1 MSNLTKSLPIVAKI
15 LGDKYGVRVA
25 IGGGRACTDGQTI
38 YLPALPADD
47 EKAAV
52 LVRGYIDHE
61 AAHVRFTEGGLE
73 GSPLERSLQNILED
87 IRIERR
93 MGKRFPGCVSNLD
106 RLASTLVADG
116 MFERLH
122 DDAHP
127 GAVLQGYLLH
137 RMRHDVLEQSALR
150 DLADHS
156 ESLFHKVFSKGK
168 ATRISAIAWQ
178 AENAASTVEVKAL
191 VGRILESMQEPE
203 EEEEP
208 ESGDSQD
215 ATQQASD
222 TSEGQQ
228 DDSQQSGQ
236 SDDSQ
241 SDDSGADQSDASGE
255 DGEDD
260 QSSSSQQSPAD
271 VSDDHQADESPS
283 SSQDSHGHGRGH
295 GGQDDIEEAVERAL
309 SATEQDLMDDVAKQV
324 AEMLEEHASDCP
336 YEAAVEVAE
345 ERNDQ
350 IRAFG
355 VINAKEARKA
365 TNALR
370 SRLDGLIQ
378 ASKQQ
383 RNPPRR
389 TGRRLDSRSL
399 ARLSCGDTRVFKSSS
414 ERKAVNTAVHVLLDR
429 SGSMGH
435 QIATACAA
443 VYATAVAL
451 EGISGVNL
459 ETAAFPVSQ
468 DGVKTLTRFGERIC
482 IDAYE
487 MGVDGSTPMAEA
499 LWHVAYRLVAQ
510 KQPRKIALVITDGD
524 PDHRAATVDVIARM
538 EAVGI
543 ETIGIGIGSNAKEH
557 LFSRHRKILSVDE
570 LPNALFGLLEQ
581 PLMAQSA

>member
-25 IGGGRACTDGQTI
+25 IGGSQACTDGQTI

-73 GSPLERSLQNILED
+73 GSPLERALQNILED

-93 MGKRFPGCVSNLD
+93 IGKRFPGCVGNLD
-106 RLASTLVADG
+106 RLVSTLVADG
-116 MFERLH
+116 MFERLP

-127 GAVLQGYLLH
+127 GAVLQMYLLH
-137 RMRHDVLEQSALR
+137 RMRHDVLEQSALKN
-150 DLADHS
+150 LADHS

-168 ATRISAIAWQ
+168 ATRISAIAWH
-178 AENAASTVEVKAL
+178 AENAASTHEIKTL
-191 VGRILESMQEPE
+191 VSRILESMQEPE

-208 ESGDSQD
+208 DTGNSQD
-215 ATQQASD
+215 APQQASD
-222 TSEGQQ
+222 SSQGQQ

-241 SDDSGADQSDASGE
+241 SDTSGSDQSDASG
-255 DGEDD
+255 DGDEDD
-260 QSSSSQQSPAD
+260 QGSSTQQSAAD
-271 VSDDHQADESPS
+271 DSGDDQADENPS
-283 SSQDSHGHGRGH
+283 SSQNSAEQGSGH

-309 SATEQDLMDDVAKQV
+309 SATEQDLMADVAQQV
-324 AEMLEEHASDCP
+324 ADMLEEHASDCP
-336 YEAAVEVAE
+336 YEAAVNVAE
-345 ERNDQ
+345 DRDDY
-350 IRAFG
+350 IRQFG
-355 VINAKEARKA
+355 VINAKEARKT

-399 ARLSCGDTRVFKSSS
+399 ARLSCGDMRVFKSSS

-429 SGSMGH
+429 SGSMN
-435 QIATACAA
+435 QEIATACAA
-443 VYATAVAL
+443 VYATADAL
-451 EGISGVNL
+451 AGISGVHL
-459 ETAAFPVSQ
+459 ETAAFPVKN
-468 DGVKTLTRFGERIC
+468 DGVKTLTRFGERVC

-487 MGVDGSTPMAEA
+487 MGANGSTPMAQA

-524 PDHRAATVDVIARM
+524 PDDRAATVDVIARM
-538 EAVGI
+538 EAAGI